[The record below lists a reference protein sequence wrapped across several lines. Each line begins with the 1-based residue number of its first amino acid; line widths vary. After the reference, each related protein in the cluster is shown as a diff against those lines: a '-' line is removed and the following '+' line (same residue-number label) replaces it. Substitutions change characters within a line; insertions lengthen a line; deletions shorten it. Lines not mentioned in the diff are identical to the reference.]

1 MTDGWVDVWR
11 NLPPPS
17 PPRPRRACVTQD
29 YVPSAWARSTDIE
42 RETDALLRTVR
53 EIRNLK
59 E

>member
-1 MTDGWVDVWR
+1 
-11 NLPPPS
+11 
-17 PPRPRRACVTQD
+17 VTQD